1 MSQSVGFMD
10 SFDSTA
16 MILLLIIDLAVV
28 LFYLICTWKIFAKAG
43 RPGWAALI
51 PIYNTIVMIQ
61 IAGRP
66 LWWFFLL
73 LIPIANIVFSV
84 IITIDLVKAYGKP
97 GIWALGIIFLSF
109 IFIPILAFDSSE
121 YIGNDTRVA

>member
-10 SFDSTA
+10 LYDSTA
-16 MILLLIIDLAVV
+16 MILFLIIDLAVV
-28 LFYLICTWKIFAKAG
+28 LFYLICTWKIFVKAG

-61 IAGRP
+61 ICGRP

-73 LIPIANIVFSV
+73 MIPFVNIVFS
-84 IITIDLVKAYGKP
+84 IILLIDFVKAFGKP
-97 GIWALGIIFLSF
+97 GIWALGMLFLGF
-109 IFIPILAFDSSE
+109 VFVPILAFDSSE
-121 YIGNDTRVA
+121 YIGNDTREV